1 MPSYYDSTKKKP
13 GTAKV
18 KYEKGGEVTPEKD
31 TLEKLPPRIT
41 TEESNRLWRKW
52 VNRQIQEQKKEHEG
66 LTASQIKALPKN
78 KDLADILADKDG
90 KHIDKFPN
98 RWRKGDYA
106 KGGKV
111 KKMSEGG
118 KVRGMG
124 AATRGGNFS
133 RNG

>member
-31 TLEKLPPRIT
+31 TLEKLPPPA
-41 TEESNRLWRKW
+41 
-52 VNRQIQEQKKEHEG
+52 
-66 LTASQIKALPKN
+66 LTASQKEALQKV
-78 KDLADILADKDG
+78 ADKE
-90 KHIDKFPN
+90 
-98 RWRKGDYA
+98 WRKKVDKAPTTKTTMGEKYA
-106 KGGKV
+106 KGGQ
-111 KKMSEGG
+111 
-118 KVRGMG
+118 VRGMG